1 MNQRVEVA
9 FVARWRKR
17 RRRRRRVRME
27 MIIYQETC
35 DKESKAYFFLS
46 KQQ

>member
-9 FVARWRKR
+9 FVARWRK
-17 RRRRRRVRME
+17 RRRRVRME

-35 DKESKAYFFLS
+35 DKESKAYSFLS